1 MIFLQS
7 YNAGELEKWFHFL
20 LGTVFKF
27 SCFFALFIVA
37 KKDSFNLCDIKR
49 VVDFFCN
56 CSPTSDGAACA
67 IVASED
73 FVRKHD
79 LMENA
84 VEIVAQA
91 MSTDLPGTFSDKSYM
106 TVVSLYPVMW
116 RSYYVKWSC
125 SFNSKLICIS
135 NESLILN

>member
-1 MIFLQS
+1 M
-7 YNAGELEKWFHFL
+7 
-20 LGTVFKF
+20 
-27 SCFFALFIVA
+27 
-37 KKDSFNLCDIKR
+37 
-49 VVDFFCN
+49 VDFFCN

-91 MSTDLPGTFSDKSYM
+91 MSTDLPGTFNDKSYI
-106 TVVSLYPVMW
+106 TVVSLLKIKTKSIEKILLRALIW
-116 RSYYVKWSC
+116 R
-125 SFNSKLICIS
+125 
-135 NESLILN
+135 